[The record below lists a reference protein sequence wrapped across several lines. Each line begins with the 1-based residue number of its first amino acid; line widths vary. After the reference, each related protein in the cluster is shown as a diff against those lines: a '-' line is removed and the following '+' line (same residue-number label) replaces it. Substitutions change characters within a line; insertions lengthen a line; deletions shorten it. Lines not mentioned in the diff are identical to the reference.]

1 MVIQNLLLQLIT
13 LGSVIRFVTGV
24 ILKFRRFDLLQRNL
38 NWLLVLLS
46 LTILSIS
53 AVGIGLNPA
62 VVPGVAWPIAGGCAI
77 LSIGL
82 QRVNHSPS
90 APNTLL
96 QNSLRWL
103 WGTWAIAS
111 LIFVPLLLWS
121 SFVQTRQTLSLLI
134 GQGVAIAIVG
144 AIIVGTVAL
153 LEVLAQRDHAKGISA
168 PGIGLVLIF
177 VPIAAASLL
186 LLFNLG
192 LGWLYL
198 GQTVTDWLTPKVLN
212 QLLLYWNAILLPPI
226 AQIGIAIA
234 LHRVTS

>member
-1 MVIQNLLLQLIT
+1 M
-13 LGSVIRFVTGV
+13 
-24 ILKFRRFDLLQRNL
+24 
-38 NWLLVLLS
+38 VLLS
-46 LTILSIS
+46 LAILSIS
-53 AVGIGLNPA
+53 AVGISLNPA
-62 VVPGVAWPIAGGCAI
+62 VVPGVAWLIGGSLVI
-77 LSIGL
+77 LSIFL
-82 QRVNHSPS
+82 QRVRHSPP
-90 APNTLL
+90 APNTL
-96 QNSLRWL
+96 QNSLHWL

-121 SFVQTRQTLSLLI
+121 SFLQTRQTLSLLI

-153 LEVLAQRDHAKGISA
+153 LKVLAQRDRAKGISA

-177 VPIAAASLL
+177 VPIAAAGLL

-198 GQTVTDWLTPKVLN
+198 GQTVTNWLIPEVLES
-212 QLLLYWNAILLPPI
+212 LLLCWNTILLPPLV
-226 AQIGIAIA
+226 QIGIAIA